1 MKKSDLVSGKHV
13 VELENGDKYLYLDG
27 YFVNTRFW
35 YDIDAKICK
44 IFEIQKPYSLTDM
57 LIFDKGLNLI
67 WERKPEL
74 SEAERTILK
83 SLNREY
89 KWICRDLEGFLY
101 INGGSKPY
109 QLQRG
114 SWAGALDE
122 FPFEHLFQM
131 VQWEDKKPTLIADL
145 LERDE

>member
-1 MKKSDLVSGKHV
+1 MKKSDLVSGRHV

-27 YFVNTRFW
+27 YFVNARVW
-35 YDIDAKICK
+35 YDTDAKICK

-57 LIFDKGLNLI
+57 LIFDRGLNLI
-67 WERKPEL
+67 WVNKEL
-74 SEAERTILK
+74 SDDERTILK

-101 INGGSKPY
+101 IGDGSKPC
-109 QLQRG
+109 QFSRNVWQ
-114 SWAGALDE
+114 GALDE

-131 VQWEDKKPTLIADL
+131 VQWEDKEPTLIADL

>member
-13 VELENGDKYLYLDG
+13 VELENGDKYLFLEDRL
-27 YFVNTRFW
+27 VNSRFW
-35 YDIDAKICK
+35 YDTDVKICK

-67 WERKPEL
+67 WVNKEL
-74 SEAERTILK
+74 SDVERVILENLDK
-83 SLNREY
+83 RY
-89 KWICRDLEGFLY
+89 KYIARDLDGLLY
-101 INGGSKPY
+101 LFEKDVINKRHDMWGGVNIN
-109 QLQRG
+109 
-114 SWAGALDE
+114 D

-131 VQWEDKKPTLIADL
+131 VKLEDKEPTLIADL